1 MAKPY
6 LSLKDV
12 RVYFDENEQSLRMI
26 SKDRRLRGKPFQL
39 NFSTN
44 NPSVLSLYE
53 LLGAEGLV
61 GEHPNSRIPQE
72 SAQLPRLA
80 PENLISDVGPEFNS
94 SLRRDDPRM
103 RFLVGEVAEGAALQI
118 DLGNAPHTLISG
130 DAGTGKTELLRTIV
144 RQVQSHPD
152 AQLWFIGGT
161 LSGADW
167 RIQPCQREGDRSAW
181 SETNSVHLIEDLHK
195 LVEDRYEEMRRLH
208 VREWHETPDLKPIFL
223 VADEIGWL
231 IEGHRQS
238 EIARAEI
245 MQFALGELARRG
257 RAAGVYLF
265 LSIGSWSVNLLDGMT
280 LANLGRRIL
289 LGTARPEDQN
299 RVLGKVVGYSG
310 YRGNPPG
317 RGVLSVYAEP
327 LRRFQA
333 YDALEN

>member
-44 NPSVLSLYE
+44 NPSVRSLYE

-72 SAQLPRLA
+72 SVELPRLA

-103 RFLVGEVAEGAALQI
+103 RFLVGEVAEGTALQI

-152 AQLWFIGGT
+152 AQLWFIGAPNGT
-161 LSGADW
+161 RRPLFPVE
-167 RIQPCQREGDRSAW
+167 RKGDRLSWGENEA
-181 SETNSVHLIEDLHK
+181 VDLLDDLHR
-195 LVEDRYEEMRRLH
+195 LVETRHEEMRRVG
-208 VREWHETPDLKPIFL
+208 VREWHEVPGFKPIFL
-223 VADEIGWL
+223 VADEIGSFL
-231 IEGHRQS
+231 EGYRKT

-245 MQFALGELARRG
+245 AQYAIGELARTG

-265 LSIGSWSVNLLDGMT
+265 LAMGSWRVSLIDGMT

-289 LGTARPEDQN
+289 FGAAAPEIQN
-299 RVLGKVVGYSG
+299 SVLGRVVGYSG
-310 YRGNPPG
+310 YKGNPPG
-317 RGVLSVYAEP
+317 RGVLGVYGEP